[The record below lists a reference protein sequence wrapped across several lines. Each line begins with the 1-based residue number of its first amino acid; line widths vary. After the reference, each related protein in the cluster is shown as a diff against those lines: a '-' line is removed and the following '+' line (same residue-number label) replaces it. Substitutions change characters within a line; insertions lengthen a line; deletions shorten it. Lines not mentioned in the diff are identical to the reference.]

1 MRERAHREASSVLLV
16 PLGYVVSDG
25 GQACPLCHLGPPN
38 PEGSLRLTGC
48 LSVPTGHWVPWLI
61 APLCLKTPPPSQPS
75 HLRDGGGKWPP
86 DSRYPRA
93 EWHQLNLQRLG
104 EVPGLEARC
113 QGLGHRSVSV
123 HAPPPL
129 TPPPP
134 GRAYLLTSSALM
146 DLRSDPDLA
155 LSGHQRKT
163 QFPGGSAGK
172 PGTIW
177 LNTSSFVPRASG
189 LCGSR
194 YGFSFPLPHPGSRP
208 LASCLP
214 LATHRNFPALI
225 LWQPSDRPAKSWTI
239 QSQACG
245 NMAHRI

>member
-1 MRERAHREASSVLLV
+1 MEVLSRVSKERTKLAQEGRLQVEEAEDRAGPSCSRELSPCLSGECRYGRNSLQGALGTAVSDARVRRAQMRERAHREASSVLLV

-113 QGLGHRSVSV
+113 QGLGHRSMSV
-123 HAPPPL
+123 HASYPRSPPL
-129 TPPPP
+129 PPAA
-134 GRAYLLTSSALM
+134 RT
-146 DLRSDPDLA
+146 
-155 LSGHQRKT
+155 
-163 QFPGGSAGK
+163 F
-172 PGTIW
+172 
-177 LNTSSFVPRASG
+177 
-189 LCGSR
+189 
-194 YGFSFPLPHPGSRP
+194 
-208 LASCLP
+208 
-214 LATHRNFPALI
+214 
-225 LWQPSDRPAKSWTI
+225 
-239 QSQACG
+239 
-245 NMAHRI
+245 